1 MPHHSAGNVPTG
13 KHVQGGACLSSQKSI
28 LVFDHSPESRE
39 VFCTALDRPGTRV
52 LSASRPDEAL
62 ALARLHS
69 PDLILLD
76 IELDRFQTAAGDDA
90 LREIGETA
98 RIRHTPLVVLAT
110 ARRQADHLP
119 SGEFVA
125 KPYHYGPLIRRI
137 EELLEQ

>member
-1 MPHHSAGNVPTG
+1 
-13 KHVQGGACLSSQKSI
+13 LSSHRSI

-39 VFCTALDRPGTRV
+39 VFRTALDRPGTTV
-52 LSASRPDEAL
+52 LAASRPDEAL
-62 ALARLHS
+62 ALTRSHT
-69 PDLILLD
+69 PDLIVLD
-76 IELDRFQTAAGDDA
+76 IELERYQTEASDAA

-98 RIRHTPLVVLAT
+98 LARHTPLVVLAT
-110 ARRQADHLP
+110 ARRQAERLP